1 MLWWWPPQENAFAQA
16 TPLLTSLTGT
26 YGERFLWTLVGTRS
40 TQSGRT
46 EPRNYLLKMPPK
58 DVVIVSNKVP
68 LSIGMDGATLFGD
81 KFKLLRGEFKS
92 TNFVVKIESR
102 KLFID
107 NTMTRFL
114 STESSID
121 DNKNPPLFEVGEST
135 PSVGGMN
142 LNSVG
147 GHD

>member
-81 KFKLLRGEFKS
+81 KFKLLRGDVDVGIDGKLWDRARFHGL
-92 TNFVVKIESR
+92 TSR
-102 KLFID
+102 SNQVLTFTWERIC
-107 NTMTRFL
+107 
-114 STESSID
+114 
-121 DNKNPPLFEVGEST
+121 
-135 PSVGGMN
+135 
-142 LNSVG
+142 
-147 GHD
+147 